1 MKNYMLVIVLS
12 LVAHNAISQIYAGSE
27 GTVTFVS
34 EAPLETIKATSN
46 ILKGAIDPSQNT
58 FAFSVEIAS
67 FEGFNSA
74 LQRTHFNENYLE
86 SSRYPTASFSGEI
99 IEEVDWQA
107 EQVYAVRAKGI
118 LRVHGVEQERIIKG
132 TLTITAD
139 RIDIAS
145 EFTVLL
151 SEHRIS
157 IPKIVAQKI
166 SKEINVV
173 ISSSLSST
181 ETE

>member
-1 MKNYMLVIVLS
+1 MLVIALS
-12 LVAHNAISQIYAGSE
+12 LMAYTARCQIYSGSD

-34 EAPLETIKATSN
+34 EAPLETIRATSS

-67 FEGFNSA
+67 FEGFNSM
-74 LQRTHFNENYLE
+74 LQKTHFNENYLE

-99 IEEVDWQA
+99 IEQVDWQA
-107 EQVYAVRAKGI
+107 EQVYEVRAKGI
-118 LRVHGVEQERIIKG
+118 LKVHGVEQERIIKG
-132 TLTITAD
+132 TLTISPD

-145 EFTVLL
+145 EFSVLL
-151 SEHRIS
+151 SEHHIS

-166 SKEINVV
+166 SKEIDVV
-173 ISSSLSST
+173 ISSSLRSN
-181 ETE
+181 ETK